1 MSRGNPGK
9 EVAMSRSVD
18 QRLVSDFAEMILSV
32 RDPAAVWP
40 WMLQKMDELIGFDSG
55 YMAASWTTVTDGRG
69 AVVGHDEPFMKRNL
83 GRMLAEIA
91 PEELARYADRA
102 SRAEDVWSSAR
113 RKQLSVFNEVLDPAN
128 VKKMLVRVSV
138 RQGNVAGFNLER
150 RGIAAEFSDRDLML
164 VDLVAPFL
172 HMLEVLTLHSQ
183 DGSDQTNE
191 FSDKHGLSPREA
203 EFLDLTIRGL
213 QNGEIAM
220 LTGVSKNTVRN
231 TLVKV
236 YEKVGVTNRA
246 ELTFV
251 ARSPLSEDE
260 RRRPPTL
267 GSIPD
272 DGLSVFAK
280 RVEAASLD
288 KPGLNDT
295 PTKSLFSNHRIVYS
309 EGIVGPKGVLK
320 PPSAGSAGR

>member
-1 MSRGNPGK
+1 VAESSGK
-9 EVAMSRSVD
+9 DVVMSRSEA
-18 QRLVSDFAEMILSV
+18 QRLVSDFAEMILLI
-32 RDPAAVWP
+32 RDPSVVWP
-40 WMLQKMDELIGFDSG
+40 WMLQRMDQVVGFDSG

-91 PEELARYADRA
+91 PEELARYTDRA
-102 SRAEDVWSSAR
+102 SRDEDVWSPAR
-113 RKQLSVFNEVLDPAN
+113 RKELTVFNEVLDPAN
-128 VKKMLVRVSV
+128 VKKMLVRVSC
-138 RQGNVAGFNLER
+138 RQGNIAGFNLER
-150 RGIAAEFSDRDLML
+150 RGIAPAFSDRDLMA

-172 HMLEVLTLHSQ
+172 HMLEVLTLRSQ
-183 DGSDQTNE
+183 EVEQTRD

-220 LTGVSKNTVRN
+220 LTGVSRNTVRN

-251 ARSPLSEDE
+251 ARSPLTEDE
-260 RRRPPTL
+260 RRRPPSR

-272 DGLSVFAK
+272 DGLSVFAQ

-288 KPGLNDT
+288 KPGLTDT
-295 PTKSLFSNHRIVYS
+295 PTQALFSNHRIVYS
-309 EGIVGPKGVLK
+309 EGIVGAKGVLK
-320 PPSAGSAGR
+320 SPSAGSANR